1 MRVKPKRI
9 LRSKI
14 VWLIIFL
21 CSVFMV
27 GWYGSSRP
35 SNGTLR
41 KDVSGKD
48 VKQLLQ
54 QYALGK
60 NNDDSNNLYTESAGA
75 KPVELTTYD
84 GQYFYLTYDKN
95 QYKIKSQEQNK
106 ATTLEQVVLFY
117 SAIANR
123 YFSVTVNKSGA
134 TTIGDVTGVSFR
146 EANKDSYKKSMIS
159 IDGKEGVSYES
170 TQDGYEK
177 DAFFLENG
185 LLTTIVFT
193 SVSSDNLSSDFTNL
207 TRDFHWKQ

>member
-1 MRVKPKRI
+1 M
-9 LRSKI
+9 
-14 VWLIIFL
+14 
-21 CSVFMV
+21 
-27 GWYGSSRP
+27 
-35 SNGTLR
+35 
-41 KDVSGKD
+41 
-48 VKQLLQ
+48 
-54 QYALGK
+54 
-60 NNDDSNNLYTESAGA
+60 
-75 KPVELTTYD
+75 
-84 GQYFYLTYDKN
+84 
-95 QYKIKSQEQNK
+95 
-106 ATTLEQVVLFY
+106 LFY